1 MAHLRK
7 RGNVWYGVIHISKGK
22 YRWIRLSTDEREA
35 RRMLQ
40 QLESAPEM
48 QPRSVSL
55 LDYLREWL
63 EIYCKP
69 TLRPTTYD
77 SYEMI
82 VRYHIANDPIAKV
95 PLDKLTGKDIQ
106 KYMARKL
113 ETNSSTT
120 VHYHYR
126 TLRRALTIAV
136 RLGYLNHNPAD
147 AAIPPKKVHAEQP
160 VWTVDEAVRFLTAI
174 KDHPM
179 FSFYLTALLTG
190 MRRGELLGLTVSN
203 VDLANMRLWVS
214 QTVVYA
220 NNRVI
225 VQPLTKTKAG
235 RRVVAIGPALAA
247 VLAEHI
253 KQRKEQM
260 RKNPNDQGFVWAN
273 RYGGPIDPHN
283 ITGKQFPSL
292 CQRAGVPRI
301 PFHSLRHTHITDLI
315 AAGVPLKVASHRAGH
330 SSVEV
335 TSNIYARVLP
345 DMQREAAL
353 VAERRLLGGL
363 QAFATYLQG
372 GAS

>member
-1 MAHLRK
+1 
-7 RGNVWYGVIHISKGK
+7 
-22 YRWIRLSTDEREA
+22 
-35 RRMLQ
+35 
-40 QLESAPEM
+40 
-48 QPRSVSL
+48 
-55 LDYLREWL
+55 
-63 EIYCKP
+63 
-69 TLRPTTYD
+69 
-77 SYEMI
+77 
-82 VRYHIANDPIAKV
+82 
-95 PLDKLTGKDIQ
+95 
-106 KYMARKL
+106 
-113 ETNSSTT
+113 
-120 VHYHYR
+120 
-126 TLRRALTIAV
+126 
-136 RLGYLNHNPAD
+136 
-147 AAIPPKKVHAEQP
+147 EQP

-179 FSFYLTALLTG
+179 FSFYLTALLIG
-190 MRRGELLGLTVSN
+190 MRRGELLGLTVRN
-203 VDLANMRLWVS
+203 VDLDNMRLWVS

-273 RYGGPIDPHN
+273 RSGGPIDPHN

-292 CQRAGVPRI
+292 CQQAGVPRI

-335 TSNIYARVLP
+335 TSNFYARVLP
-345 DMQREAAL
+345 DM
-353 VAERRLLGGL
+353 
-363 QAFATYLQG
+363 
-372 GAS
+372 